1 MACYLKVENFAA
13 FLDELVRDIRA
24 LDETKAVTHV
34 VDYGAGQAYLSRM
47 VAKKYGHNVVG
58 IESRDVNIIGAKAL
72 DEAFDKLALRKLRT
86 KRRKNEQHSPC
97 KDGECIAEEDHV
109 VGSLQYVQTFISDGN
124 IDEVVNAIHDIP
136 AKKLADIKPT
146 PVGRIV
152 VESHTPDASPA
163 APKSLLLTSLHS
175 CGNLV
180 HHALAAFK
188 NTPAVRAVALIG
200 CCYNLMTEKQGASFK
215 PPYLRNPHPRLIKTS
230 TAGDPQGFP
239 ISKLLTDRDIKLN
252 ITARSMACQ
261 APTNWTAETCADFF
275 QRHFYRALLQ
285 RIFLDRGMV
294 DPNSDDP
301 IIIGSLKKGS
311 FDSFTAYVQAATKKL
326 GWADRIEVTQQD
338 AETYIARFWERKKE
352 LAIVWSLM
360 AFAASV
366 VESVIIVDRLQFLRE
381 MGCKQAWVEAAFE
394 YSESPRNFVVVGVR

>member
-1 MACYLKVENFAA
+1 
-13 FLDELVRDIRA
+13 LDELVRDIQTA
-24 LDETKAVTHV
+24 DGKSGGSGVSHV
-34 VDYGAGQAYLSRM
+34 VDYGAGQAYLSRT

-58 IESRDVNIIGAKAL
+58 IESRTINIDGAKQL

-86 KRRKNEQHSPC
+86 KRRKGNQQQPSCE
-97 KDGECIAEEDHV
+97 DGQCVEDHI

-124 IDEVVNAIHDIP
+124 IDDVVDAIHDIP
-136 AKKLADIKPT
+136 AQKLEEINPT
-146 PVGRIV
+146 STGPIV
-152 VESHTPDASPA
+152 LETNGKYLPTN

-180 HHALAAFK
+180 HHALAAFR

-200 CCYNLMTEKQGASFK
+200 CCYNLMTEKHGATFK
-215 PPYLRNPHPRLIKTS
+215 PPYLRNPHPRLVKTS
-230 TAGDPQGFP
+230 TAGDAQGFP
-239 ISKLLTDRDIKLN
+239 ISALLTKQDIKLN

-294 DPNSDDP
+294 DPLSDEP
-301 IIIGSLKKGS
+301 IIIGSLRKGS
-311 FDSFTAYVQAATKKL
+311 FDSFSAYVRAATKKL
-326 GWADRIEVTQQD
+326 GWANRVTVTEQD
-338 AETYIARFWERKKE
+338 AKEYIARFWDRKKE
-352 LAIVWSLM
+352 LAVVWSLM
-360 AFAASV
+360 AFSASV
-366 VESVIIVDRLQFLRE
+366 VESIIVVDRWLFLRE

-394 YSESPRNFVVVGVR
+394 YAESPRNFVVVGVR

>member
-1 MACYLKVENFAA
+1 
-13 FLDELVRDIRA
+13 LDELVRDIQTA
-24 LDETKAVTHV
+24 DAETEEKGVSHV
-34 VDYGAGQAYLSRM
+34 VDYGAGQAYLSRT

-58 IESRDVNIIGAKAL
+58 IESRTVNIDGAKQL
-72 DEAFDKLALRKLRT
+72 DEAFDKLALRKLR
-86 KRRKNEQHSPC
+86 KQRKNEAAAAC
-97 KDGECIAEEDHV
+97 EDGECTEENHV

-124 IDEVVNAIHDIP
+124 IDDVVSAIHDIP
-136 AKKLADIKPT
+136 AKKLEDIKPT
-146 PVGRIV
+146 PTGPIV
-152 VESHTPDASPA
+152 VETGTHTHTN

-180 HHALAAFK
+180 HHALAAFR

-200 CCYNLMTEKQGASFK
+200 CCYNLMTEKHGATFK

-239 ISKLLTDRDIKLN
+239 ISNALTEHDIKLN

-261 APTNWTAETCADFF
+261 APSNWTAETCADFF

-285 RIFLDRGMV
+285 RIFLDRGKI
-294 DPNSDDP
+294 DPMSDDP

-326 GWADRIEVTQQD
+326 GWADRISVTEKD
-338 AETYIARFWERKKE
+338 AEEYIARFWPRKKD
-352 LAIVWSLM
+352 LAVVWSLM
-360 AFAASV
+360 AFSASV
-366 VESVIIVDRLQFLRE
+366 VESIIVVDRWLFLRE
-381 MGCKQAWVEAAFE
+381 MGCRQAWVEAAFE